1 MKGFTYIFRN
11 CRDRENFQKA
21 SVKEIAISAN
31 YLQLALA
38 DLNAAPLI
46 QYEEDST
53 QIPSYDV
60 NTTAVNKTG
69 VERANFVSLCFV
81 C

>member
-1 MKGFTYIFRN
+1 MKGFTCIFRK
-11 CRDRENFQKA
+11 CGDRENFQKL
-21 SVKEIAISAN
+21 SVKEVAISAN

-38 DLNAAPLI
+38 DLNTAPLI
-46 QYEEDST
+46 QNKEDST

-60 NTTAVNKTG
+60 NTTAVNTTG
-69 VERANFVSLCFV
+69 VERANFVSLGFV